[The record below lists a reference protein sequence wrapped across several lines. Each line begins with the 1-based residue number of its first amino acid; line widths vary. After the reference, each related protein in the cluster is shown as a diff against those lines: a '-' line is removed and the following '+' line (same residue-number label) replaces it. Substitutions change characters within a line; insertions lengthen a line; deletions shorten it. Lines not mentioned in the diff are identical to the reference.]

1 MLDMEDISLL
11 LNFTKNVKVADIEKF
26 TGIDQSMIYKLR
38 RGERKIGNLTISTG
52 RKLEKCYNFYERQN
66 VLSDNSDEVEV
77 AINNAKKVGII
88 YKI

>member
-1 MLDMEDISLL
+1 MLDMEDKIFLL
-11 LNFTKNVKVADIEKF
+11 IFTRNVKVADIEKF

-38 RGERKIGNLTISTG
+38 RGERKIGNLRISTG
-52 RKLEKCYNFYERQN
+52 RKLEKCYDFYERQN
-66 VLSDNSDEVEV
+66 VLSDNSDEVKV